1 MLLERYL
8 TVMYRV
14 VILIGDV
21 FACAQLN
28 SQSNQNKNPIYTAVQ
43 MSRSIRLEVIQC
55 CLWVEQLFVSQLKFQ
70 LICVLAAG
78 PSFGFAI
85 FVFYTAEGD
94 RGERKW
100 LIIRSLCRHGGGE

>member
-1 MLLERYL
+1 
-8 TVMYRV
+8 MYRDQ
-14 VILIGDV
+14 LEDV
-21 FACAQLN
+21 QIELSN
-28 SQSNQNKNPIYTAVQ
+28 SQAGPGRIVKQEHEHISHN
-43 MSRSIRLEVIQC
+43 
-55 CLWVEQLFVSQLKFQ
+55 QLFVSQLKFQ
-70 LICVLAAG
+70 LICLLAAG